1 MCEANPSSVG
11 GQQTSRYQGWNP
23 IGNKATKHCNAQ
35 KLLVREPMYA
45 ASAIP
50 AAGRNPRPPSCTG
63 RVACSHARALGWKP
77 VSSVK
82 RLERHF
88 QMQEGI
94 ATKPCWCCADH
105 VGHATSATRNRI
117 YQICK
122 WLPKQQLADIE
133 EKQAEDTLIA
143 QRWHRLLACSSAL
156 SHDLMG
162 QFDDIFMRLTTP
174 GASNGERVSDLSG

>member
-1 MCEANPSSVG
+1 MTE
-11 GQQTSRYQGWNP
+11 
-23 IGNKATKHCNAQ
+23 
-35 KLLVREPMYA
+35 
-45 ASAIP
+45 
-50 AAGRNPRPPSCTG
+50 
-63 RVACSHARALGWKP
+63 
-77 VSSVK
+77 
-82 RLERHF
+82 F
-88 QMQEGI
+88 
-94 ATKPCWCCADH
+94 
-105 VGHATSATRNRI
+105 